1 MPEIEVFSKLR
12 GVGAVSQR
20 MERFGFGKLPQHF
33 TIYYTLKHLLK
44 GNPDLNVCVTIKR
57 KKNPHLRKNTTPML
71 LGDAWPRVCFSS
83 CHSSVSLARRA
94 SSESEL

>member
-57 KKNPHLRKNTTPML
+57 RKKPTFKEKHYPHASGRRLASCL
-71 LGDAWPRVCFSS
+71 LQF
-83 CHSSVSLARRA
+83 VSQL
-94 SSESEL
+94 SEPGSESIL